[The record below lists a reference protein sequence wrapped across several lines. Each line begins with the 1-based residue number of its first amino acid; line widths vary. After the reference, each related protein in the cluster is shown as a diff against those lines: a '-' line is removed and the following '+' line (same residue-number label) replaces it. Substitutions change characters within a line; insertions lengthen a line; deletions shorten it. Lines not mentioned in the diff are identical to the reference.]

1 MATTN
6 VSIILISKPLQRL
19 CCYSNEFACELSGL
33 LLNVIDIRNYQDNSS
48 VEIRLDLT
56 RNANPLYLGLNTML
70 RLWAP
75 RRPRGSERC
84 RRLGSTK
91 VNVNAVLIWEAGFR
105 AHCTP
110 SLILSHKMLLTFH
123 DSCGQRT

>member
-33 LLNVIDIRNYQDNSS
+33 LLNVIDIRNYQDNRSS

-56 RNANPLYLGLNTML
+56 RNANPLPRSEYDVKTLGTQKASGLGAL
-70 RLWAP
+70 QKAWFYK
-75 RRPRGSERC
+75 GKCERSAD
-84 RRLGSTK
+84 LGSW
-91 VNVNAVLIWEAGFR
+91 L
-105 AHCTP
+105 
-110 SLILSHKMLLTFH
+110 
-123 DSCGQRT
+123 